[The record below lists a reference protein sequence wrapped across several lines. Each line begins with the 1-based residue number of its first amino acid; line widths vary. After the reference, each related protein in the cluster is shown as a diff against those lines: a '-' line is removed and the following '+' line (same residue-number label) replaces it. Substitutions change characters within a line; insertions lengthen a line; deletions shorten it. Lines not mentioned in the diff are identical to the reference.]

1 MPEEMHEFAIV
12 HTMKSITEL
21 DLHDPS
27 RAGPDSQPAHDEQ
40 YGLVKTWYDRRPPE
54 DTTS

>member
-40 YGLVKTWYDRRPPE
+40 YDLVKAHGTIRHMMN
-54 DTTS
+54 